1 MKLAAFEIH
10 ASDPP
15 ALMKFYGG
23 ALGWSFTED
32 EFFGNKF
39 WHIDGTPEG
48 FSARLIQR
56 HGDGPAKGAAVMG
69 GVGSFAVEDIDIA
82 GEKILAAGGTAAL
95 PKFHI
100 EGDGWTAYYLDP
112 DGNVFGIYQAE
123 ES

>member
-10 ASDPP
+10 ASNPE
-15 ALMKFYGG
+15 ALKEFYGN
-23 ALGWSFTED
+23 ALGWSFRED
-32 EFFGNKF
+32 EFFGTKF
-39 WHIDGTPEG
+39 WHVEGTPKG
-48 FSARLIQR
+48 FSARLIKR

-69 GVGSFAVEDIDIA
+69 GVGSFAVEDVDAA

-112 DGNVFGIYQAE
+112 DGNVFGVYQAE